1 MAVITLA
8 IMAAYG
14 VIASLIL
21 PLFGKS
27 GLINWTV
34 SRGYYYLGGFLTGI
48 SATIEGR
55 ENLKLAN
62 GPAVLVCNH
71 QTSLDVMLM
80 ASVFPKNTSV
90 VAKKAIKYYPFLG
103 WYMTL
108 SNAIFLDRK
117 NRDSAIKEAR
127 KAADDIHKKKTSVWL
142 FPEGTRGHSSE
153 ITLLPFKKG
162 AFHMAVQA
170 HVPIIPVVIANY
182 HNLYN
187 SKAKRFDAGN
197 VNIRVLPPVSTDGVG
212 DDSASI
218 EKLSVEIRE
227 KMLQALKEIS
237 VDASKKSQ

>member
-1 MAVITLA
+1 MAVISLA

-14 VIASLIL
+14 VLASLIL
-21 PLFGKS
+21 PLVRKS
-27 GLINWTV
+27 GLINWSV
-34 SRGYYYLGGFLTGI
+34 ARGYYYLGGFLTGV
-48 SATIEGR
+48 SATVEGE

-62 GPAVLVCNH
+62 GPAVFVCNH
-71 QTSLDVMLM
+71 QTSLDIMLM
-80 ASVFPKNTSV
+80 ASVFPKDTSI

-127 KAADDIHKKKTSVWL
+127 KAADDIHRKQISVWL

-182 HNLYN
+182 HHLYN
-187 SKAKRFDAGN
+187 SKSKTFDAGSVN
-197 VNIRVLPPVSTDGVG
+197 VRVLPPVSTEGVES
-212 DDSASI
+212 DSASI
-218 EKLSVEIRE
+218 EALGTNVRE
-227 KMLQALKEIS
+227 LMLTALKEIS
-237 VDASKKSQ
+237 VDANKKSQ